1 MSESGAEPPSLADLK
16 PERPEPECLVG
27 GEPPSRAPR
36 CCACSLIALVLLA
49 GGLLWLYTAA
59 FPSHAKNG
67 ARILS
72 HDPETLDAENYESLA
87 LRFRE
92 GRLQV
97 VSAAG
102 HLWEQDEAG
111 VLRPAFGLAE
121 PGVYLWPN
129 AIEGDLIGLPAG
141 QELRVLNLATG
152 ELDTLPLEATGVATT
167 TATRGDLLAAGSELD
182 PTVRLFEVSEA
193 RRLWKI
199 SIAPNST
206 TCLSFVGD
214 VVAAG
219 TDRGEVVLIG
229 RAGEKLRTMDTLY
242 QRVTA
247 VAGSAD
253 GSHLAVA
260 CRMTTRPRRKGGGA
274 VLVWDLSSGSSS
286 PASSFSLDDTLL
298 DEVSALGISADG
310 SYVAAGRSKG
320 ALQVWDSSGTLVG
333 EFLHD
338 DSPLHPASPV
348 TGIAFEGER
357 VAWAAGEQVFV
368 REFGK

>member
-1 MSESGAEPPSLADLK
+1 MSDSESKSPSLADLK
-16 PERPEPECLVG
+16 PERPEPERLVG

-36 CCACSLIALVLLA
+36 CCACLLVALLLLA
-49 GGLLWLYTAA
+49 GGLLWLDMAA

-72 HDPETLDAENYESLA
+72 HDPGTLDSENYESLA
-87 LRFRE
+87 LRFHE

-102 HLWEQDEAG
+102 HLWEEDKAG

-121 PGVYLWPN
+121 PGVYLDPN
-129 AIEGDLIGLPAG
+129 SMEGDLIGLPAVK
-141 QELRVLNLATG
+141 ELRVLNLTTG
-152 ELDTLPLEATGVATT
+152 TLDPLPLEATGVVTT
-167 TATRGDLLAAGSELD
+167 TATRGSLLAAGSELD
-182 PTVRLFEVSEA
+182 PTVRLFEVGQA
-193 RRLWKI
+193 KQLWTI

-229 RAGEKLRTMDTLY
+229 RAGEKLRTIDTLY

-253 GSHLAVA
+253 GRHLAIA
-260 CRMTTRPRRKGGGA
+260 CRMTTRP
-274 VLVWDLSSGSSS
+274 LS
-286 PASSFSLDDTLL
+286 L
-298 DEVSALGISADG
+298 I
-310 SYVAAGRSKG
+310 
-320 ALQVWDSSGTLVG
+320 
-333 EFLHD
+333 H
-338 DSPLHPASPV
+338 
-348 TGIAFEGER
+348 I
-357 VAWAAGEQVFV
+357 
-368 REFGK
+368 